1 MTIAVTTDGES
12 EGGGLLL
19 DSTRERRIKPRP
31 PKLLARK
38 AKTAPPRT
46 GIFGRRKAAPAN
58 SLTVSFGDDDD
69 HVISYTVAEQMR
81 LLMARADLEDNIQT
95 LAITST
101 IAGEGTTF
109 VARSLA
115 GVIAHDSA
123 LSVCLLEFNWEDD
136 EVNES
141 VEAVAVL
148 GLDESGEHQETGKEL
163 TRICSGR
170 VAPLQR
176 SRFATSNDLAED
188 IESMRSHFD
197 IIIMDLPAI
206 GGHSGVLSL
215 GAFADSY
222 ILVARQGAAPTTN
235 IRAAIDDLGRERIA
249 GVVLNQVSLSAPSWL
264 TRYAGS

>member
-1 MTIAVTTDGES
+1 MTIAVTTDGER
-12 EGGGLLL
+12 ERRGLLF
-19 DSTRERRIKPRP
+19 DSTRERSSKPRS
-31 PKLLARK
+31 PKLLERK
-38 AKTAPPRT
+38 ASTAQPRT
-46 GIFGRRKAAPAN
+46 GIFGRRKAPPAN
-58 SLTVSFGDDDD
+58 TLAVSFGDDD
-69 HVISYTVAEQMR
+69 HLISYEVAEQMR
-81 LLMARADLEDNIQT
+81 LLMARADLEDNVQT

-115 GVIAHDSA
+115 GVLAHDSA
-123 LSVCLLEFNWEDD
+123 LSVCLLEFNWEAD
-136 EVNES
+136 EVRES

-148 GLDESGEHQETGKEL
+148 GLDENGERQETGKEL
-163 TRICSGR
+163 TMICSGR

-197 IIIMDLPAI
+197 IIILDLPAV

-215 GAFADSY
+215 GAFADTY
-222 ILVARQGAAPTTN
+222 ILVARQGAAPTAN
-235 IRAAIDDLGRERIA
+235 IRAAIDDLGSDRIA

-264 TRYAGS
+264 TRFARS